1 MPVRDIARSNVVTI
15 SPEASLAEVV
25 RVMGEKSVGSVVV
38 VAEDGPERIVSDR
51 DLAFAVLGGEYDP
64 EETRV
69 SDINTD
75 ELVTVEASTGIYDVV
90 EEMSEHGVRRIPVT
104 EEGELVG
111 IVSLSDIIVLLGM
124 ELQHVANTIRTVSP
138 AYERLAT
145 ELYD

>member
-1 MPVRDIARSNVVTI
+1 MPVRDIARSSVATI
-15 SPEASLAEVV
+15 SPDATLADVV

-38 VAEDGPERIVSDR
+38 VNDDGPERIVSDR
-51 DLAFAVLGGEYDP
+51 DLAFAVLGGEQNP

-69 SDINTD
+69 SEITSG
-75 ELVTVEASTGIYDVV
+75 ELVTVDAETGIYDVV
-90 EEMSEHGVRRIPVT
+90 ETMSEHGVRRVPVT
-104 EEGELVG
+104 EGDELVG

>member
-15 SPEASLAEVV
+15 SPDASLAEVV

>member
-1 MPVRDIARSNVVTI
+1 MPVRDIARSSVATI
-15 SPEASLAEVV
+15 SPDATLADVV

-38 VAEDGPERIVSDR
+38 VNDDGPERIVSDR
-51 DLAFAVLGGEYDP
+51 DLAFAVLGGEQNP
-64 EETRV
+64 GETRV
-69 SDINTD
+69 SEINSG
-75 ELVTVEASTGIYDVV
+75 ELVTVDAGSGIYDVV
-90 EEMSEHGVRRIPVT
+90 ETMSEHGVRRVPVT
-104 EEGELVG
+104 EGDELVG

>member
-15 SPEASLAEVV
+15 SPDASLSAVV
-25 RVMGEKSVGSVVV
+25 EVMGEKSVGSVVV
-38 VAEDGPERIVSDR
+38 VSEDGPERIVSDR

-69 SDINTD
+69 ADIKTD
-75 ELVTVEASTGIYDVV
+75 ELVTVDANTGIYDVV
-90 EEMSEHGVRRIPVT
+90 EEMSEHGVRRVPVT
-104 EEGELVG
+104 DGDELVG